1 MTDVRVVLVTCKD
14 DDQAGRIARKLVEDK
29 LAACVSLVSQIR
41 SLYVWQGKL
50 EEAKETL
57 LVAKTQAHLVKRL
70 EAAVRDGHSYECPEI
85 LSMPVDQGFEPY
97 LAWVRESTS

>member
-14 DDQAGRIARKLVEDK
+14 EDQAGRIARGLIEKK
-29 LAACVSLVSQIR
+29 LAACVNLLPQIR

-50 EEAKETL
+50 EDTKETL

-70 EAAVRDGHSYECPEI
+70 EEAVRRDHTYDCPEV

>member
-14 DDQAGRIARKLVEDK
+14 DEQAARIARGLVEKK
-29 LAACVSLVSQIR
+29 LAACVNLLPQIR
-41 SLYVWQGKL
+41 SLYVWKGRV
-50 EEAKETL
+50 EESKEVL
-57 LVAKTQAHLVKRL
+57 LMAKTQTHLVQRL
-70 EAAVRDGHSYECPEI
+70 ETEVRESHSYECPEI

>member
-14 DDQAGRIARKLVEDK
+14 DDQAGRIARKLVEGK
-29 LAACVSLVSQIR
+29 MAACVSLVPQIR

-70 EAAVRDGHSYECPEI
+70 EASIREDHTYECPEI

-97 LAWVRESTS
+97 LSWVRESTS

>member
-14 DDQAGRIARKLVEDK
+14 EDQAGRIARDLLEKR
-29 LAACVSLVSQIR
+29 LAACVNLIPQIR

-50 EEAKETL
+50 EESREVM
-57 LVAKTQAHLVKRL
+57 LVVKTRVELVKRL
-70 EAAVRDGHSYECPEI
+70 ETAVRAAHSYECPEI
-85 LSMPVDQGFEPY
+85 VSMPVDQGFEPY

>member
-14 DDQAGRIARKLVEDK
+14 EDQADRIARDLLEKR
-29 LAACVSLVSQIR
+29 LAACVNLVPQIR

-50 EEAKETL
+50 EESREVM
-57 LVAKTQAHLVKRL
+57 LVAKTRQDLVKRL
-70 EAAVRDGHSYECPEI
+70 EAAVRASHSYECPEI
-85 LSMPVDQGFEPY
+85 VSMPVDQGFEPY